1 MTLEP
6 LQRSDRTALIEH
18 TIALW
23 IKTKA
28 ETSDSSRTRESYERA
43 ILAFRGVALTAG
55 IDLDGFPPGCPV
67 QQRTGEDM
75 EHALAALGLLAQAWA
90 SSAQREKQLQQGIS
104 ATTYNNRLTII
115 SSFYRFAKDR
125 RLLRMD
131 NPIEQ
136 IERRKIQDYV
146 SARPL
151 FRDQIAAALAK
162 IDKKTLAGLRDYAL
176 ILLLLGT
183 GRRGSEVRFLKWKDL
198 QFHDGGITIHFHCK
212 GGKELYDTLE
222 PRVVRA
228 LLSYLKAMFHYD
240 PMEQRSTCRTVI
252 DPEQPLWLSLS
263 HKRYRQALSQRGLA
277 DIFERYFDTTRI
289 HATRH
294 TFALMMLKSGATILD
309 IMHRLGHNNISTTSR
324 YLSSLISS
332 ENTFASK
339 LLDEMGIEDDDDSIH
354 FANGI

>member
-1 MTLEP
+1 MTVAL
-6 LQRSDRTALIEH
+6 LIRDDRTALIEH
-18 TIALW
+18 TIDLW
-23 IKTKA
+23 LQTKA
-28 ETSDSSRTRESYERA
+28 AASKSTRTKEAYEQAITS
-43 ILAFRGVALTAG
+43 FRSMTLTAG
-55 IDLDGFPPGCPV
+55 IDLDGYPPAIPL
-67 QQRTGEDM
+67 QHITFDEM

-90 SSAQREKQLQQGIS
+90 SSAQKEKQLQQGIS
-104 ATTYNNRLTII
+104 ASTYNNRLTFI

-125 RLLRMD
+125 RLLRVD

-151 FRDQIAAALAK
+151 FKDQIATALAK
-162 IDKKTLAGLRDYAL
+162 IDRQTLAGTRDYAL

-183 GRRGSEVRFLKWKDL
+183 GRRGSEVRLLKWKDL
-198 QFHDGGITIHFHCK
+198 QFHDDGITIHFHCK

-228 LLSYLKAMFHYD
+228 ILAYLKTMFHYD
-240 PMEQRSTCRTVI
+240 PKEVHSACPTAIETEQS
-252 DPEQPLWLSLS
+252 LWLSLS
-263 HKRYRQALSQRGLA
+263 HKRYRQPLSQRGLA
-277 DIFERYFDTTRI
+277 DIFERYFGMTKI

-324 YLSSLISS
+324 YLNSLMSA
-332 ENTFASK
+332 ENAFAGK
-339 LLDEMGIEDDDDSIH
+339 LLDEMGIIDE
-354 FANGI
+354 